1 MDSTFVV
8 GRRWAWA
15 IMEGLAADW
24 YISHFAL
31 LAANLP
37 IPHNPE
43 RWLAGLAQLK
53 QVPVQERTLC
63 KLPFVSVRFVHNAS
77 APGVLGY
84 HVRGP
89 ISSEAC
95 SLSYNQVKLGS

>member
-1 MDSTFVV
+1 
-8 GRRWAWA
+8 
-15 IMEGLAADW
+15 MEGLAADW

-63 KLPFVSVRFVHNAS
+63 KLPFV
-77 APGVLGY
+77 
-84 HVRGP
+84 
-89 ISSEAC
+89 
-95 SLSYNQVKLGS
+95 